1 MFCDCLTHLLL
12 VLKGGV
18 LFILFYFPGVVV
30 MVLGH
35 KNALPGAI
43 IFLATMVIAPYPLVT
58 IGASE
63 MFGAVL
69 NAQYGNARLLCADAL
84 SFPLSISISAAGHIL
99 GPFLVERCC
108 KGDGG
113 LSRAYLVLVSL
124 PGGLVIYI

>member
-1 MFCDCLTHLLL
+1 MIMNFRHIHY
-12 VLKGGV
+12 VLISV
-18 LFILFYFPGVVV
+18 FILT
-30 MVLGH
+30 
-35 KNALPGAI
+35 
-43 IFLATMVIAPYPLVT
+43 TMVIAPYPLVT

-69 NAQYGNARLLCADAL
+69 NAQYGNAQLLCADAL
-84 SFPLSISISAAGHIL
+84 SFPFSISISAAGHIL